1 MKKKII
7 SHNNIATSRR
17 RFTAL
22 SVAASASGLLA
33 ISAGVTCLTS
43 CALTPNKNYNAS
55 DAPQALIPARI
66 LDNLPANA
74 KALVL
79 SSGGPRGFVHAGVLK
94 AFDEIGVRPDL
105 VVGSSIGSLVGALY
119 ASGVGGK
126 EIASIA
132 MDLGPLRLATLALG
146 AKERFSG
153 EPLVAWV
160 NSQVGNKP
168 IESFK
173 TKFAAVALRVKDD
186 EVAAFTKGDAGIAV
200 QASCAIVGTF
210 TPVTIRGE
218 VWVDSDLKVP
228 LPARLARQLGASRV
242 LSVDASAHEDKA
254 PESAARF
261 RQGDLKKRFLTSPD
275 AASADIH
282 LHPFFGYW
290 VSLTSEFRER
300 SIKAGYETT
309 MAQAKQIEKL
319 FGN

>member
-1 MKKKII
+1 MTNKTI
-7 SHNNIATSRR
+7 SNNDIAKTRR

-22 SVAASASGLLA
+22 SVVASASGLLA
-33 ISAGVTCLTS
+33 MGAGVTCLAS
-43 CALTPNKNYNAS
+43 CALTPNKNYNAP

-66 LDNLPANA
+66 LEGLPVNA

-105 VVGSSIGSLVGALY
+105 VVGSSVGSLVGALY
-119 ASGVGGK
+119 ASGVSGK
-126 EIASIA
+126 EIAAIA
-132 MDLGPLRLATLALG
+132 MDLGPLRLATVALG

-153 EPLVAWV
+153 APLVAWV
-160 NSQVGNKP
+160 NEQVGNKP

-173 TKFAAVALRVKDD
+173 TKFAAVALRIKDE

-210 TPVTIRGE
+210 TPVTIRDE
-218 VWVDSDLKVP
+218 VWVDSDLKLP
-228 LPARLARQLGASRV
+228 LPARLARQLGANRV

-254 PESAARF
+254 PENAGRF
-261 RQGDLKKRFLTSPD
+261 RASDLKKRFLTAPD
-275 AASADIH
+275 AASADLH

-319 FGN
+319 FNH

>member
-1 MKKKII
+1 MEKKI
-7 SHNNIATSRR
+7 TSDNQMTTTRR
-17 RFTAL
+17 KFTAL
-22 SVAASASGLLA
+22 SVVASAGGLLA
-33 ISAGVTCLTS
+33 IGAGVTCLSS
-43 CALTPNKNYNAS
+43 CALTPDKNHEAA
-55 DAPQALIPARI
+55 DAPQALLPARV
-66 LDNLPANA
+66 LDGLPTNA

-105 VVGSSIGSLVGALY
+105 VVGSSVGSLVGALY
-119 ASGVGGK
+119 SSGVSGK
-126 EIASIA
+126 EIAAIA

-160 NSQVGNKP
+160 NQQVGGKP

-218 VWVDSDLKVP
+218 VWADSDLKVP
-228 LPARLARQLGASRV
+228 LPARLARQLGAARV

-254 PESAARF
+254 PENAMRF
-261 RQGDLKKRFLTSPD
+261 RGGDLKKRFLTSPD

-282 LHPFFGYW
+282 IHPFFGYW
-290 VSLTSEFRER
+290 ISLTQEFRER
-300 SIKAGYETT
+300 SIKAGYEAT
-309 MAQAKQIEKL
+309 MAQAKGIEKL
-319 FGN
+319 FA